1 MGVGVGWGGVLYL
14 AKARSLYGRVGIWAG
29 EGGSAWGEGC
39 VMGWVGVGVGWCA
52 VQRVRAGVGAEEGV
66 SVGNGVSC
74 RGSRESRHL
83 NKTAPG

>member
-1 MGVGVGWGGVLYL
+1 MGVGVGWGGCIVFGKGTVIIWKSGHL
-14 AKARSLYGRVGIWAG
+14 GRG
-29 EGGSAWGEGC
+29 GGSAWGEGC